1 VAGSGERV
9 SRQDAD
15 HLERM
20 RHDVAEWQRQG
31 IITAE
36 EATAIFAYYQVPQGA
51 LRARSAYAR
60 LIAVLAT
67 LGAILVGVGAIL
79 FIASNWQDMPKFGK
93 LALIMG
99 GIAAAY
105 TIGYWLRYESS
116 YPRIGTGI
124 IFLGT
129 LLFGAGIF
137 LVGQAYHMKANDP
150 NLLFWWSI
158 GVLPLAYF
166 ARSRAILSLAILAA
180 LGGLGWRAGSW
191 LEEMDASVS
200 FVVAFYAV
208 LGPATYALGTLH
220 ARFARTDYYAT
231 NYNTIGL
238 LVTFFALYLLSFEFV
253 AKELLGGSYGQQP
266 EITDGFLMATI
277 IATVVAVTS
286 MAASLAL
293 SALRRE
299 DRRTLLA
306 EAIAMVAVMGSAYLF
321 MLLPFDTA
329 APYIALANLV
339 LFAVIMGAIVAG
351 FLTRRG
357 ALVNLGIAFFALDA
371 ISRYVDVAWGMLDTS
386 LFFMLGGVLLLG
398 GGFLLERAR
407 RRLMER
413 FMLVE
418 VPDEG

>member
-1 VAGSGERV
+1 MAGNDERV
-9 SRQDAD
+9 SKQDAD
-15 HLERM
+15 HLERV

-36 EATAIFAYYQVPQGA
+36 QATAIFAYYQVPQSA

-60 LIAVLAT
+60 LIIVLAT

-79 FIASNWQDMPKFGK
+79 FFASNWQDMPGMGK
-93 LALIMG
+93 LALILG

-105 TIGYWLRYESS
+105 TIGYWLRYGSS
-116 YPRIGTGI
+116 YSRIGTGI

-150 NLLFWWSI
+150 NLLFWWSL

-180 LGGLGWRAGSW
+180 LGGLGWKVGSW
-191 LEEMDASVS
+191 LEDFGDS
-200 FVVAFYAV
+200 FVFVFAFYAV

-220 ARFARTDYYAT
+220 ARFARTGYHALT
-231 NYNTIGL
+231 YNTIGL
-238 LVTFFALYLLSFEFV
+238 LAAFFALYALSFEGEV
-253 AKELLGGSYGQQP
+253 RWELSQQQ
-266 EITDGFLMATI
+266 EITGAFLTATI
-277 IATVVAVTS
+277 VATVVAVAS
-286 MAASLAL
+286 MAVSLAL

-306 EAIAMVAVMGSAYLF
+306 EAIAMLAVMGSAYVF
-321 MLLPFDTA
+321 MFLPFDTD
-329 APYIALANLV
+329 APYTALANLV
-339 LFAVIMGAIVAG
+339 LFALIVGAIAAG

-357 ALVNLGIAFFALDA
+357 ALVNLGIAFFALDV
-371 ISRYVDVAWGMLDTS
+371 ITRYFDVAWGMLDTS
-386 LFFMLGGVLLLG
+386 LFFILGGVLLLG